1 MRFLK
6 LPIALLCLGY
16 SLNSFAEV
24 NIDESS
30 DIQAE
35 QLQSISRLSSLQ
47 HLNTSTYQLP
57 QVQVLANTVPTFFVQ
72 SPSLSMVDVQI
83 NFNAGSSRDEE
94 IGQGLIGL
102 ANSTARLMN
111 EGTPKYNAEQ
121 LALAFENL
129 GVQVSFSASRDVFS
143 VKLRSLSDAKTLD
156 RAVELMLHVLNEATF
171 AQSSVTRMVENN
183 KVGQKQ
189 LQENPSRLLGIAFNR
204 AIYAKHPYAEPTT
217 GTLGSMQKIKPADMH
232 AFREK
237 FLVRENANIAI
248 TGQLNTKQ
256 ATALANTIT
265 QSLNK
270 GQKASVL
277 PSAPLQEGI
286 KIQHLS
292 SNSTQAHVI
301 MGHVATTRHDPDR
314 LALQVANRMLGSGG
328 FNSILM
334 QELRVKRGYTYGAS
348 SSFSFSQA
356 TGSFS
361 LSYSTRQDQLM
372 DSILVAHKA
381 LVDFVNQPIDAKQLA
396 DTKAGMLLAFP
407 RTLASNADI
416 NSQLAALGF
425 HGESKDYLQQYSQ
438 ALEKIDARQVQDA
451 VRRWIHPDRLTVMV
465 ASQSLDKEALKRGL
479 EANLKP

>member
-1 MRFLK
+1 MKFFK
-6 LPIALLCLGY
+6 SFTALLCLGY
-16 SLNSFAEV
+16 SVTTLAEV
-24 NIDESS
+24 NIDEAS
-30 DIQAE
+30 DIGAD
-35 QLQSISRLSSLQ
+35 QLQSIQRLSSLQ
-47 HLNTSTYQLP
+47 NISTTAYQLP
-57 QVQVLANTVPTFFVQ
+57 QVHALTTRIPTFFVQ
-72 SPSLSMVDVQI
+72 SATLPMVDIQI
-83 NFNAGSSRDEE
+83 NFNAGSARDEE
-94 IGQGLIGL
+94 IGQGLTGL
-102 ANSTARLMN
+102 AHSTARLMN
-111 EGTPKYNAEQ
+111 EGTNQYSAEQ
-121 LALAFENL
+121 LALAFEDL
-129 GVQVSFSASRDVFS
+129 GAQVSFSASRDVFS
-143 VKLRSLSDAKTLD
+143 VKLRSLSERKSLD

-171 AQSSVTRMVENN
+171 EKNSIARMVDNN

-217 GTLGSMQKIKPADMH
+217 GTLGSMQKMTPAYMQV
-232 AFREK
+232 FRQQ
-237 FLVRENANIAI
+237 FLVRDNANIAI
-248 TGQLNTKQ
+248 TGQLSQKQ
-256 ATALANTIT
+256 ATALSEKIA
-265 QSLNK
+265 QALKSGK
-270 GQKASVL
+270 KAAAL
-277 PSAPLQEGI
+277 PSAPLQEQLN
-286 KIQHLS
+286 IQHIK

-381 LVDFVNQPIDAKQLA
+381 LVDFVNQPINAQQLA

-425 HGESKDYLQQYSQ
+425 HGESKDYLQQYSAELAQ
-438 ALEKIDARQVQDA
+438 IDGKQVQDA

-465 ASQSLDKEALKRGL
+465 ASQSLDQAALKRGL
-479 EANLKP
+479 EANLTP